1 MTQFEELL
9 KLYKLYMEYIKSIDC
24 GFHLQQPALV
34 IFTIIH

>member
-9 KLYKLYMEYIKSIDC
+9 KLYKLYMEYSIDC